1 MKTNLLD
8 VSLKDLEQWF
18 EARGL
23 RSYRAGQVFNWIYRK
38 QVDTFSAMS
47 DLSKEVRELLDA
59 SFSMDRLEVV
69 TTVTSRDGSIRYLFR
84 LSDGHTIESVLMPET
99 DHSTVC
105 ISTQVGCAQGC
116 AFCLT
121 GAGGFVRNLT
131 AGEIISQV
139 RDIQRVAARGMPR
152 LSNIVFMGMGEPLAN
167 YEAVVQSIGILT
179 DASHGLGFSSRKV
192 TLSTV
197 GLVPKILQ
205 LGQDVV
211 VNLAVS
217 LNAADNETRD
227 RLMPVNRVYPIERLM
242 AACKGYAL
250 PHRRRITF
258 EYILMEGINDRVS
271 DALRL
276 VRLLHGIRAK
286 VNLIPFNEHEGS
298 NFRRPSEDAILKFQ
312 SVLME
317 KGLTAI
323 IRNSRGQDIGA
334 ACGQLRADRSAS
346 LDHRGVADQGP
357 VDSESVF

>member
-1 MKTNLLD
+1 M
-8 VSLKDLEQWF
+8 KDLEQWF

-23 RSYRAGQVFNWIYRK
+23 RSYRALQVFNWMFKK
-38 QVDTFSAMS
+38 QVDTFCAMS
-47 DLSKEVRELLDA
+47 DLSKDVRELLDA
-59 SFSMDRLEVV
+59 SFSLDRLEVV
-69 TTVTSRDGSIRYLFR
+69 TTAKSRDGSIRYLFR
-84 LSDGHTIESVLMPET
+84 LSDGLTIESVLMPET

-139 RDIQRVAARGMPR
+139 RDLLRDVARQNMPR

-167 YEAVVQSIGILT
+167 YKAVVQSIGILT

-197 GLVPKILQ
+197 GLVPNMLQ

-227 RLMPVNRVYPIERLM
+227 RLMPVNRVYPIEKLI
-242 AACKGYAL
+242 AACKQYEL
-250 PHRRRITF
+250 PNRRRITF
-258 EYILMEGINDRVS
+258 EYILMEGINDGVS
-271 DALRL
+271 DAYRL

-286 VNLIPFNEHEGS
+286 VNLIPYNEHEGS
-298 NFRRPSEDAILKFQ
+298 SFRRPSENAIQNFQ
-312 SVLME
+312 SILMG

-334 ACGQLRADRSAS
+334 ACGQLRANRNATDF
-346 LDHRGVADQGP
+346 G
-357 VDSESVF
+357 

>member
-8 VSLKDLEQWF
+8 LSLNDLGHWF
-18 EARGL
+18 EARGV
-23 RSYRAGQVFNWIYRK
+23 RSYRAGQVFKWMYRK
-38 QVDTFSAMS
+38 QTDAFCAMS

-59 SFSMDRLEVV
+59 SFSVNRLELV
-69 TTVTSRDGSIRYLFR
+69 TTVKSRDGSIRYLFR

-121 GAGGFVRNLT
+121 GASGFVRNLT
-131 AGEIISQV
+131 AGEIIGQV
-139 RDIQRVAARGMPR
+139 RDIQRDAGDMPR

-197 GLVPKILQ
+197 GLVPKMLQ

-217 LNAADNETRD
+217 LNAADNETRN
-227 RLMPVNRVYPIERLM
+227 RLMPINRVFPLERLM
-242 AACKGYAL
+242 AACKEYAL
-250 PHRRRITF
+250 PNRRRITF
-258 EYILMEGINDRVS
+258 EYILMEGINDGVS
-271 DALRL
+271 DAFRL

-298 NFRRPSEDAILKFQ
+298 SFRRPSEDAILKFQ
-312 SVLME
+312 SILME
-317 KGLTAI
+317 RGLTAI

-334 ACGQLRADRSAS
+334 ACGQLRADRNLGLDRRGTSGQGSAEP
-346 LDHRGVADQGP
+346 G
-357 VDSESVF
+357 SVV

>member
-1 MKTNLLD
+1 M
-8 VSLKDLEQWF
+8 
-18 EARGL
+18 
-23 RSYRAGQVFNWIYRK
+23 RSYRAGQVFKWMYRK
-38 QVDTFSAMS
+38 QVDDFSAMS
-47 DLSKEVRELLDA
+47 DLSKEVREMLDG
-59 SFSMDRLEVV
+59 SFSINRLEVV

-84 LSDGHTIESVLMPET
+84 LADGHTIESVLMPEA

-131 AGEIISQV
+131 AGEILGQV
-139 RDIQRVAARGMPR
+139 RDIQRDAGGLPR
-152 LSNIVFMGMGEPLAN
+152 LSNIVLMGMGEPLAN
-167 YEAVVQSIGILT
+167 YEAVVQAIGILT
-179 DASHGLGFSSRKV
+179 DATHGLGFSTRKV

-205 LGQDVV
+205 LGQDVL

-217 LNAADNETRD
+217 LNAADNETRN

-242 AACKGYAL
+242 EACKRYVL
-250 PHRRRITF
+250 PNRRRITF

-286 VNLIPFNEHEGS
+286 VNLIPYNEHEGS
-298 NFRRPSEDAILKFQ
+298 SFRRPSEDTILTFQ
-312 SVLME
+312 SILLE

-323 IRNSRGQDIGA
+323 VRNSRGQDIGA
-334 ACGQLRADRSAS
+334 ACGQLRANRKEGEFRCATDS
-346 LDHRGVADQGP
+346 QGACDSQP
-357 VDSESVF
+357 VC

>member
-1 MKTNLLD
+1 M
-8 VSLKDLEQWF
+8 
-18 EARGL
+18 RP
-23 RSYRAGQVFNWIYRK
+23 YRAGQVFKWLYRK
-38 QVDTFSAMS
+38 QADTFSAMS
-47 DLSKEVRELLDA
+47 DLPKEVRELLDA

-69 TTVTSRDGSIRYLFR
+69 TTVKSRDGSIRYLFR
-84 LSDGHTIESVLMPET
+84 LFDGHTIESVLMPET

-131 AGEIISQV
+131 PGEIIGQV
-139 RDIQRVAARGMPR
+139 RDIQRDARDMPR

-167 YEAVVQSIGILT
+167 YEAVIQSIGILT
-179 DASHGLGFSSRKV
+179 DASHGLGFSTRKV

-217 LNAADNETRD
+217 LNAADDETRT
-227 RLMPVNRVYPIERLM
+227 RLMPVNRVYPLERLM
-242 AACKGYAL
+242 AACKNYAL
-250 PHRRRITF
+250 PNRRRITF
-258 EYILMEGINDRVS
+258 EYILMEGINDGVS
-271 DALRL
+271 DASRL

-286 VNLIPFNEHEGS
+286 VNLIPFNEHPGS
-298 NFRRPSEDAILKFQ
+298 CFRRPSEDVILRFQ
-312 SVLME
+312 SILME

-334 ACGQLRADRSAS
+334 ACGQLRANRHEGPACCD
-346 LDHRGVADQGP
+346 LDAQGSCDP
-357 VDSESVF
+357 EPAC